1 MEHLRKSVHFLPY
14 CRILLLKTAT
24 STNILIKLDHR
35 RFPTSVLIA
44 IQKSEM
50 TRLTEIIDWKPPLFP
65 IKFCNVGTP
74 VRKSSVFARN
84 SFYDFARWNL
94 LAKTPASAANTAQL
108 WQH

>member
-84 SFYDFARWNL
+84 SFCDFAR
-94 LAKTPASAANTAQL
+94 
-108 WQH
+108 